1 MKLKDLVLEK
11 AILPALKGT
20 KRDECIGEL
29 LDALV
34 KAGAFKAS
42 LRSEFLKA
50 VVKREKKGSTGFGH
64 GVAVPHVKTTEVTRC
79 VAAIGLHAGGIDF
92 NALDRQPVHAVFL
105 LLSPEEQPEAHLDAM
120 ESLFGT
126 LSQEQFRKFLKQ
138 ATTVADVV
146 TLLEEADA
154 NPPAR

>member
-1 MKLKDLVLEK
+1 MKLKELVLEK
-11 AILPALKGT
+11 AIVPSLKGA

-29 LDALV
+29 LDALA
-34 KAGAFKAS
+34 KAGGFKAA
-42 LRSEFLKA
+42 LKAEFQKA

-64 GVAVPHVKTTEVTRC
+64 GVAIPHVKTPEVQRC
-79 VAAIGLHAGGIDF
+79 VVAVGLHAAGIDF

-105 LLSPEEQPEAHLDAM
+105 LLSPEEQPEAHLAAM
-120 ESLFGT
+120 ETLFGT

-138 ATTVADVV
+138 ARSVAEVV
-146 TLLEEADA
+146 TLLDEADA

>member
-50 VVKREKKGSTGFGH
+50 VVKRASLARRATI
-64 GVAVPHVKTTEVTRC
+64 C
-79 VAAIGLHAGGIDF
+79 SAASKAWWRHWV
-92 NALDRQPVHAVFL
+92 RT
-105 LLSPEEQPEAHLDAM
+105 S
-120 ESLFGT
+120 
-126 LSQEQFRKFLKQ
+126 
-138 ATTVADVV
+138 
-146 TLLEEADA
+146 
-154 NPPAR
+154 PPAARAPTRGVFSL

>member
-1 MKLKDLVLEK
+1 MKLKELILEK
-11 AILPALKGT
+11 AIVPALKGG

-29 LDALV
+29 LDALA
-34 KAGAFKAS
+34 KGGAFKPA

-64 GVAVPHVKTTEVTRC
+64 GMAVPHVKTPEVTRC
-79 VAAIGLHAGGIDF
+79 VAAIGLHPAGIDF

-138 ATTVADVV
+138 AKTVADVV

-154 NPPAR
+154 SPAAR